1 MDPFEI
7 KLVRQYAINEIA
19 GGLILGHFVLKS
31 ENAFIRSQLTYHAMD
46 ELRHCWLWTELLDK
60 KKIGVAGAKGG
71 NDYFDFMTA
80 QEDEINFLAAV
91 HIYELRVPF
100 HLGTHMELPQ
110 INPELKE
117 VMGKIRDDEKFH
129 LSWIREYLV
138 KKMETD
144 PQKVIDAV
152 KKCEEV
158 EKETYTKYIA
168 HIKQY
173 GGYLADLASLVEKNM
188 LEFPTPSS
196 YFVGLTQNG

>member
-19 GGLILGHFVLKS
+19 GGLALGQFALKS
-31 ENAFIRSQLTYHAMD
+31 EDPFIRSKLTYHSMD
-46 ELRHCWLWTELLDK
+46 ELRHAWLWTDFLDK
-60 KKIGVAGAKGG
+60 KNIGVASAKGG

-80 QEDEINFLAAV
+80 QEDEIDFLAAAHV
-91 HIYELRVPF
+91 YELRIPF

-110 INPELKE
+110 IDPGLKE

-129 LSWIREYLV
+129 LSWIRDYLV

-144 PQKVIDAV
+144 REHVIEAI

-158 EKETYTKYIA
+158 EKLTYTKYIG

-173 GGYLADLASLVEKNM
+173 PGYLNDLASLVEKKIS
-188 LEFPTPSS
+188 EFPEPSA
-196 YFVGLTQNG
+196 YFIGLHKNE